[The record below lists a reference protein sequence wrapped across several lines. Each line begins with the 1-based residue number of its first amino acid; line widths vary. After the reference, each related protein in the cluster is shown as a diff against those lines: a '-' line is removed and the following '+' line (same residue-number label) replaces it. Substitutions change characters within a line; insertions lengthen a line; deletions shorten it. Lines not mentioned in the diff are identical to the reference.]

1 MTAQEIITLLQGG
14 FTHDEIMALVQTPA
28 APAPVPVSAPAQDP
42 QPTAQPIDQPAP
54 APVPAPAPAPQPEPA
69 PAPAPAPVPDPEQ
82 PDMLKL
88 FQGMMAAQTEM
99 QRQMAT
105 LTGAIQANAI
115 ANSQIPGGGMPNP
128 PDAAAVLAEIIRP
141 TRKEK

>member
-14 FTHDEIMALVQTPA
+14 FTHDEIMALVPTPA

-54 APVPAPAPAPQPEPA
+54 APVPAPAPALAPEPA
-69 PAPAPAPVPDPEQ
+69 PAADQ
-82 PDMLKL
+82 PDMVKL
-88 FQGMMAAQTEM
+88 FQGMMAAQTEI
-99 QRQMAT
+99 QKQMAT

-115 ANSQIPGGGMPNP
+115 ANSQLPGGNPNP
-128 PDAAAVLAEIIRP
+128 PDAASALAEIIRP
-141 TRKEK
+141 SRKGGK

>member
-14 FTHDEIMALVQTPA
+14 FTHDEIMALVQAPA
-28 APAPVPVSAPAQDP
+28 ALAPVPVPAPAPDP
-42 QPTAQPIDQPAP
+42 EPPAKPIEQPAP
-54 APVPAPAPAPQPEPA
+54 APVPAPAP
-69 PAPAPAPVPDPEQ
+69 DPEQ
-82 PDMLKL
+82 PDMMKL
-88 FQGMMAAQTEM
+88 IQGMMAAQTEM

-115 ANSQIPGGGMPNP
+115 ANSQIPGGKPTP